1 MSPSSAN
8 IAFLHRYL
16 SAIERGVTGAEL
28 AEFFT
33 PDVVQEEF
41 PNPIVPKGTRRSLQ
55 TLLAAA
61 ERGQQV
67 LSSQRFEVLNTVSD
81 GERMAVEL
89 LWSGTLAVAIGSLGS
104 GSTMQ
109 AHIGMFMELRD
120 GKIASQR
127 NYDCYE
133 PW

>member
-1 MSPSSAN
+1 MPASTAN
-8 IAFLHRYL
+8 IAYLHRYL
-16 SAIERGVTGAEL
+16 SASERGVTGAEL

-33 PDVVQEEF
+33 PDVVHEEF
-41 PNPIVPKGTRRSLQ
+41 PNPIVPKGMRRDLPA
-55 TLLAAA
+55 LLAAA
-61 ERGQQV
+61 ERGQRVIALQ
-67 LSSQRFEVLNTVSD
+67 QFEVLNTVSD
-81 GERMAVEL
+81 GDRMAVEV
-89 LWSGTLAVAIGSLGS
+89 LWSGTLAVAFGSLAA

-109 AHIGMFMELRD
+109 AHIGIFMEFRD

>member
-1 MSPSSAN
+1 MSPSTTN

-16 SAIERGVTGAEL
+16 SAVERGVTGAEL
-28 AEFFT
+28 AEFLT

-41 PNPIVPKGTRRSLQ
+41 PNPIVPKGVRRNLQ
-55 TLLAAA
+55 ALLAAA

-67 LSSQRFEVLNTVSD
+67 IASQQFEVLNSVSD
-81 GERMAVEL
+81 GDRMAVEL
-89 LWSGTLAVAIGSLGS
+89 LWSGTLAVPVGTLAA

-109 AHIGMFMELRD
+109 AHIGMFMELRN

>member
-1 MSPSSAN
+1 MSPRTAN
-8 IAFLHRYL
+8 IAFLDRYL
-16 SAIERGVTGAEL
+16 SPIEPGLARAGL

-33 PDVVQEEF
+33 PHVVQEEF
-41 PNPIVPKGTRRSLQ
+41 PNPIVPKGMRRDLKA
-55 TLLAAA
+55 LLAAA

-67 LSSQRFEVLNTVSD
+67 FSSQQFEVLNTVSD
-81 GERMAVEL
+81 GDRMAVEL
-89 LWSGTLAVAIGSLGS
+89 LWSGTLAVTLGSLAA

-109 AHIGMFMELRD
+109 AHIGMFMEFRD
-120 GKIASQR
+120 GRIASQR